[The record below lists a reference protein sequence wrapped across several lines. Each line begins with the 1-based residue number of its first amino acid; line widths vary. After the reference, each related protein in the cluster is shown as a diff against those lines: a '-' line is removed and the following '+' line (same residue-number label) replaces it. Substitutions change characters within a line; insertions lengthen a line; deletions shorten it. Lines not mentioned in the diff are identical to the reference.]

1 MINLSDLKKSGFT
14 IKDGKIVKDIAKKS
28 KYGNS
33 KIEIDGF
40 IFDSTKEGNEYSK
53 LKLLKKSGEIK
64 DFEIQVKF
72 DIRINEIHIANY
84 FLDFLVINNDGS
96 KEYIDVKGQ
105 DKKTKKW
112 ITTDVFQLKKK
123 LVEAIYKIKIKII

>member
-1 MINLSDLKKSGFT
+1 LSDLKKSGFT

-53 LKLLKKSGEIK
+53 LKLLKKSVEIK

>member
-1 MINLSDLKKSGFT
+1 LSDLKKSGFT

-53 LKLLKKSGEIK
+53 FKLLKKSGEIK

>member
-1 MINLSDLKKSGFT
+1 MNLSDLKKSGFT
-14 IKDGKIVKDIAKKS
+14 IKDGKIVKDTAKKS

-40 IFDSTKEGNEYSK
+40 IFDSKKEGNEYTK

-64 DFEIQVKF
+64 DFDIQVKF

-84 FLDFLVINNDGS
+84 FLDFLVIYNDDS

>member
-53 LKLLKKSGEIK
+53 LKLLKKSVEIK

>member
-53 LKLLKKSGEIK
+53 FKLLKKSGEIK

>member
-1 MINLSDLKKSGFT
+1 
-14 IKDGKIVKDIAKKS
+14 
-28 KYGNS
+28 
-33 KIEIDGF
+33 
-40 IFDSTKEGNEYSK
+40 